1 MGAALIRVSQA
12 RDTYNR
18 EDVQQLVNAITEL
31 QKLVM
36 AMQLYPIVDG
46 DTGENMKIQVNS
58 GVVEAVNA

>member
-1 MGAALIRVSQA
+1 MIRVSQA